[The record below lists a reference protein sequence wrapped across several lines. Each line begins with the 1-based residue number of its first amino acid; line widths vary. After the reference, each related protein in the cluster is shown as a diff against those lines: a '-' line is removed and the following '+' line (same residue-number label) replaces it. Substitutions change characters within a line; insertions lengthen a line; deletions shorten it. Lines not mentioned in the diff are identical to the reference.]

1 MGEGVGAEPRRSAM
15 DARDGG
21 SGHTAERNLN
31 KSARPAAPRPAVVQY
46 TYNSKHP
53 ESQRGRGAAQLRR
66 EEPGGCALSSA
77 EHSGLRARAYRPLPA
92 AALQRPGSRPLA
104 LSASDLMQPR
114 HSESEACGLH
124 SFELRLRWRR
134 RRVLGALP
142 SRGCSA
148 ACWQLFFRSDASA
161 HHLGA
166 RRRLKR

>member
-1 MGEGVGAEPRRSAM
+1 M

-77 EHSGLRARAYRPLPA
+77 EHWPPCARVSPASGRSPA
-92 AALQRPGSRPLA
+92 AAGQQATGS
-104 LSASDLMQPR
+104 
-114 HSESEACGLH
+114 EC
-124 SFELRLRWRR
+124 F
-134 RRVLGALP
+134 
-142 SRGCSA
+142 
-148 ACWQLFFRSDASA
+148 
-161 HHLGA
+161 
-166 RRRLKR
+166 